1 MRLNLDGMRAA
12 VQGGIKLRRFKTE
25 ARAVV
30 CGGNYGGERRNL
42 TTEQGGS

>member
-12 VQGGIKLRRFKTE
+12 VQGGKLRRFKTE